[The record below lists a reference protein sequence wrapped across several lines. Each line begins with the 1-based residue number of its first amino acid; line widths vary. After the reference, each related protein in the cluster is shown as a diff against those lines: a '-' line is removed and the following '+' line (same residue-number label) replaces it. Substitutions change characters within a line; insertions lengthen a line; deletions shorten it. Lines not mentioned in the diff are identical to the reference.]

1 MLSLFRAD
9 PRELTD
15 GEEVNSFSGFA
26 KSPSRESE
34 LSQSFRSITQ
44 IRGRPAHRRESEISL
59 EDIALYSKERCRFR
73 KSKLEGR

>member
-1 MLSLFRAD
+1 MLLVFRVVL
-9 PRELTD
+9 RELCES
-15 GEEVNSFSGFA
+15 EEVDPFSGFA

-59 EDIALYSKERCRFR
+59 EEIALYSKGRCRFR
-73 KSKLEGR
+73 KSKAEGR